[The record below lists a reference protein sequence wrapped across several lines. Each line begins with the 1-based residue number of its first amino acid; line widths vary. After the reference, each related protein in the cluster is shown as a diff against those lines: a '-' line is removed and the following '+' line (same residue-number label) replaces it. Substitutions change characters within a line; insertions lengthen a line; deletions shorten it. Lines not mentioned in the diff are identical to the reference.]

1 MTCDPS
7 AGKPSS
13 VGSRIAVEC
22 SECRVAASSQHH
34 HAAVKV
40 ARHRGWRQFGLFVVV
55 TFATSWS
62 AWVIAVLW
70 PDSGAGQL
78 ALPVGTFG
86 PFMGALVVISH
97 SHGRHGVARALR
109 RHVRFRD
116 ATIAIA
122 LAVLIP
128 VVLLL
133 AGRGLHLLT
142 GGDEV
147 KGAGWGAEVLPLVM
161 LYVLVLGGPLGEE
174 LGWRGFALP
183 WLEARWHPVVAT
195 LALWAVWAAWHVPL
209 FLVEGSAQAAV
220 PPWLWL
226 LQILV
231 LSFLFTWLQHLAPH
245 TLVPALV
252 LHTAFNVGAG
262 VLLID
267 PEAGASVRAILVALL
282 LGAALVAAL
291 ATTRTF
297 REGRAELAS
306 ADAAG

>member
-1 MTCDPS
+1 MS
-7 AGKPSS
+7 AS
-13 VGSRIAVEC
+13 I
-22 SECRVAASSQHH
+22 QHQ
-34 HAAVKV
+34 HAAVHGV
-40 ARHRGWRQFGLFVVV
+40 RHRQWRQFGVFVAV

-62 AWVIAVLW
+62 VWGIALLW
-70 PDSGAGQL
+70 PDTVVGQL

-86 PFMGALVVISH
+86 PFTGALVVISR
-97 SHGRHGVARALR
+97 SHGRRGAARALR
-109 RHVRFRD
+109 RHIRFRH
-116 ATIAIA
+116 ATTAITM
-122 LAVLIP
+122 AVLVP

-142 GGDEV
+142 GGDAV
-147 KGAGWGAEVLPLVM
+147 SGVGWGVEVLPLVM

-183 WLEARWHPVVAT
+183 WLEARWHPFVAT
-195 LALWAVWAAWHVPL
+195 LALWGVWATWHVPL

-220 PPWLWL
+220 PPRLWL

-245 TLVPALV
+245 TLVPALL

-262 VLLID
+262 VLLLD
-267 PEAGASVRAILVALL
+267 PDADAPVRAILVALL
-282 LGAALVAAL
+282 LGAVVAAAL

-297 REGRAELAS
+297 REGRAELAG
-306 ADAAG
+306 AAAAG

>member
-1 MTCDPS
+1 MTV
-7 AGKPSS
+7 SS
-13 VGSRIAVEC
+13 
-22 SECRVAASSQHH
+22 HH
-34 HAAVKV
+34 QHAAVHG
-40 ARHRGWRQFGLFVVV
+40 ARHRRWRQFGLFVAV

-62 AWVIAVLW
+62 VWGIAVLS
-70 PDSGAGQL
+70 PDSVAGQL

-86 PFMGALVVISH
+86 PFAGALVVLSR
-97 SHGRHGVARALR
+97 SHGRRGVARALR
-109 RHVRFRD
+109 RHVRFHD
-116 ATIAIA
+116 ATIAVA

-133 AGRGLHLLT
+133 AGRGLHRLT
-142 GGDEV
+142 GGDAV
-147 KGAGWGAEVLPLVM
+147 NGVGWGVEVLPLVM

-195 LALWAVWAAWHVPL
+195 LALWAVWATWHVPL

-220 PPWLWL
+220 PPWLWS
-226 LQILV
+226 LQVLV

-267 PEAGASVRAILVALL
+267 PEADAPVRAILVALL
-282 LGAALVAAL
+282 LGAAVAAAL

-297 REGRAELAS
+297 REGRAELAT
-306 ADAAG
+306 ADTAG